1 LKKTQ
6 QEKPLLWY
14 IINIIGKTKE
24 QKTAAGGARKE
35 NTICTDLTNY
45 RKEVVCLAAFCGPGG
60 RLLE

>member
-1 LKKTQ
+1 MQAKMGSIIKVFFLKKTQ

-35 NTICTDLTNY
+35 NTICTDLTN
-45 RKEVVCLAAFCGPGG
+45 
-60 RLLE
+60 